1 MSSFWTISART
12 DGFFKD
18 RGSKF
23 HSFAFPVQS
32 ETDVKQA
39 LDELRKQFYDA
50 RHHCYAYVL
59 GMEQQQTRAN
69 DDGEPGH
76 SAGDPI
82 LGQIRSFGLTNV
94 LVVVVR
100 YFGGTKLGVGGL
112 IQAYKT
118 AAEDALSKVEKLEI
132 YPTVRF
138 ELSYAYDQTTA
149 AERLLGLFPLD
160 NVERV
165 YEASCT
171 VIADIRVEQY
181 DLLLA
186 ANEPPNQLV
195 IRTLDDD

>member
-1 MSSFWTISART
+1 MISFWTITDKA

-32 ETDVKQA
+32 EADVKEA
-39 LDELRKQFYDA
+39 LDALRKEFYDA
-50 RHHCYAYVL
+50 RHHCYAYIL

-94 LVVVVR
+94 LVVVIR

-118 AAEDALSKVEKLEI
+118 AAEDALQKIEKQEI
-132 YPTVRF
+132 YPVIRF
-138 ELSYAYDQTTA
+138 ELHYEYDQTTT
-149 AERLLGLFPLD
+149 AERLLGLFELKII
-160 NVERV
+160 ERV
-165 YEASCT
+165 YEANCR
-171 VIADIRVEQY
+171 VVAEIRSEQF
-181 DLLLA
+181 DQFLA
-186 ANEPPNQLV
+186 ANEPPNQLS
-195 IRTLDDD
+195 IRAQE

>member
-1 MSSFWTISART
+1 MTSYWTITQSS

-23 HSFAFPVQS
+23 HSYAFPVES
-32 ETDVKQA
+32 EEEVKMA
-39 LDELRKQFYDA
+39 LEALRKEYYDA

-82 LGQIRSFGLTNV
+82 LGQIRSFGPTNV
-94 LVVVVR
+94 LVVVIR

-118 AAEDALSKVEKLEI
+118 AAEDALQKVIKQEI
-132 YPTVRF
+132 YPVVRF
-138 ELSYAYDQTTA
+138 ELNYAYDETTA
-149 AERLLGLFPLD
+149 AERLLGLFELKFIEREKIEG
-160 NVERV
+160 NIFYVVE
-165 YEASCT
+165 
-171 VIADIRVEQY
+171 
-181 DLLLA
+181 
-186 ANEPPNQLV
+186 
-195 IRTLDDD
+195 

>member
-1 MSSFWTISART
+1 MNSYWTITKET

-23 HSFAFPVQS
+23 HSFAIPVES
-32 ETDVKQA
+32 AADVKIA
-39 LDELRKQFYDA
+39 LEGLRKEFYDA
-50 RHHCYAYVL
+50 RHHCYAYAV

-94 LVVVVR
+94 LVVVIR

-112 IQAYKT
+112 IHAYKT
-118 AAEDALSKVEKLEI
+118 AAEDALKKVTKHEI
-132 YPTVRF
+132 YPVVRF
-138 ELSYAYDQTTA
+138 ELNYEYDQTTT
-149 AERLLGLFPLD
+149 AERILGLFELRI
-160 NVERV
+160 VERI
-165 YEASCT
+165 YEASCR
-171 VIADIRVEQY
+171 VVAEIRSEQFEQFM
-181 DLLLA
+181 A

-195 IRTLDDD
+195 IRKLE

>member
-1 MSSFWTISART
+1 MISFWTINDRA

-32 ETDVKQA
+32 ETEVKVA
-39 LDELRKQFYDA
+39 LDALRKEFYDA

-94 LVVVVR
+94 LVVVIR

-118 AAEDALSKVEKLEI
+118 AAEDALQKIEKQEI
-132 YPTVRF
+132 YPVIRF
-138 ELSYAYDQTTA
+138 ELHYEYDQTTT
-149 AERLLGLFPLD
+149 AERLLGLHELKII
-160 NVERV
+160 ERV
-165 YEASCT
+165 YEANCR
-171 VIADIRVEQY
+171 VVAEIRSEQFEQ
-181 DLLLA
+181 LLA
-186 ANEPPNQLV
+186 ANEPPNQLS
-195 IRTLDDD
+195 IRAQE